1 MIAIKGVEMPRCC
14 WYCPLTY
21 KVIELGRYYCRA
33 GLIIAEKPDEAIIDL
48 RIMKEKRMSFCP
60 LIEVE
65 VK

>member
-21 KVIELGRYYCRA
+21 QVIELGRYYCRA
-33 GLIIAEKPDEAIIDL
+33 GLILANKPDDAIINL
-48 RIMKEKRMSFCP
+48 KIMKEKRMAFCP
-60 LIEVE
+60 LVE

>member
-1 MIAIKGVEMPRCC
+1 MPRCC

-33 GLIIAEKPDEAIIDL
+33 GLILAKKPDDAIINL
-48 RIMKEKRMSFCP
+48 KTMKEKRMAFCP
-60 LIEVE
+60 LVE